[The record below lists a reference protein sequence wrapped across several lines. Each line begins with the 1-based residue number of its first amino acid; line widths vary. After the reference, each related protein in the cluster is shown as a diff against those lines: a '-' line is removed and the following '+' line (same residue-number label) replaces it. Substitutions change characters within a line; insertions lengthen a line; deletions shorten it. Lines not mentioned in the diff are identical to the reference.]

1 MTKQKNDPITLELHA
16 YVVDMLADWA
26 RLSGRI
32 MAPAV
37 VPGEKRKQDAQ
48 SADLAQDIVL
58 AVLNSLPA
66 FTDGDLAE
74 ALAERDAAYAAYRA
88 ANPK

>member
-1 MTKQKNDPITLELHA
+1 MTDPKNNPLTLELPA

-32 MAPAV
+32 MGPSV
-37 VPGEKRKQDAQ
+37 VPGEKIEQDAQ

-58 AVLNSLPA
+58 ALLHSLPA
-66 FTDGDLAE
+66 FTEGDLADALNERAE
-74 ALAERDAAYAAYRA
+74 AYTAYHAAG
-88 ANPK
+88 PK